1 MGTEQLS
8 LDRLTEAHDKFLRFL
23 SARVGDAATAEDILQ
38 SAYVKAIEHGSELR
52 DEESTVAWFYRILR
66 NAVTDYYRRGATRT
80 KALEAFGAEAVES
93 YETEFKAEAC
103 ACINEVIRDIKPEDR
118 TAIEQEEL
126 AVVTIEA
133 LAHSQCI
140 TTKNASLHLL

>member
-8 LDRLTEAHDKFLRFL
+8 FDRLTEAHDKFLRFL

-66 NAVTDYYRRGATRT
+66 NAVTDHYRRGATRAT
-80 KALEAFGAEAVES
+80 ALEALGVES
-93 YETEFKAEAC
+93 VKSDE
-103 ACINEVIRDIKPEDR
+103 PE
-118 TAIEQEEL
+118 L
-126 AVVTIEA
+126 K
-133 LAHSQCI
+133 SQ
-140 TTKNASLHLL
+140 A